1 MQGLIIFVLGKV
13 PHGAPQEVEKW
24 HFQWRDHTR
33 PRISHFY
40 IVLLSFCPLSP
51 LHLLFLPLPFLH
63 RVFHVQIRRARHLSR
78 ESREALL

>member
-1 MQGLIIFVLGKV
+1 MQGLVIFVLDKV

-33 PRISHFY
+33 PHFY
-40 IVLLSFCPLSP
+40 IVLLSFCPLST
-51 LHLLFLPLPFLH
+51 LHLLILPLSFLH